1 MGATISILGV
11 LGGALLV
18 QAGLVMIAPQVRIHQ
33 IRIYSQGSWVL
44 RLGAVLTLTGV
55 VLGGAPML
63 QKIALI
69 TGISVLMGGLI
80 TWNHER
86 RQALDNGEP
95 RWDFLHSLTLQ
106 MMGVGSLL
114 TAVTWLI

>member
-18 QAGLVMIAPQVRIHQ
+18 QAGLVMIAPQVRVHQ
-33 IRIYSQGSWVL
+33 IHIYSQGTWVL
-44 RLGAVLTLTGV
+44 RLGALLTLGGV
-55 VLGGAPML
+55 LLGGEPML

-69 TGISVLMGGLI
+69 SGISVLMGGVLI
-80 TWNHER
+80 WNHER
-86 RQALDNGEP
+86 RQALDNGAM

-106 MMGVGSLL
+106 LLGVGGAL
-114 TAVTWLI
+114 TAITWVV